1 MRQLI
6 RRKVLVSMLFVGLSL
21 LGVISYRA
29 LPVELLPAMEM
40 PVLFIQLMAPVE
52 RDLKFVEQEAIVPLE
67 GAAARLD
74 KVEKIESRVTTNGGM
89 VSVYFAQQADMRY
102 SYLKL
107 SEEEMRSETDCL
119 KASWQRWFVLIW
131 NRSTQNLCNS
141 GFAEKGEPTES
152 EPCWSRRSTTACWRW
167 MALHRYRFLGGD
179 KKPSR
184 WNFSQKYSKV
194 TDLP

>member
-1 MRQLI
+1 MMRQLI

-89 VSVYFAQQADMRY
+89 VSVYFAQQADKIGR
-102 SYLKL
+102 
-107 SEEEMRSETDCL
+107 
-119 KASWQRWFVLIW
+119 ASCRERV
-131 NRSTQNLCNS
+131 
-141 GFAEKGEPTES
+141 
-152 EPCWSRRSTTACWRW
+152 
-167 MALHRYRFLGGD
+167 
-179 KKPSR
+179 
-184 WNFSQKYSKV
+184 
-194 TDLP
+194 